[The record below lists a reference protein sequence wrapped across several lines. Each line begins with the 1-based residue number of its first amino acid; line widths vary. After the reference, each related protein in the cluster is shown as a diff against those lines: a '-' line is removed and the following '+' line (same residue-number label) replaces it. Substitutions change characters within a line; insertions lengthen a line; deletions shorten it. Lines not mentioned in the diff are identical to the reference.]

1 MGFYRHVR
9 VHGVRERGVRMVD
22 AELMRLA
29 RMLSEVAEL
38 ARITDL
44 KVTYAED
51 SEFAYMVTYWDAE
64 GNYHDLGGAKHD

>member
-1 MGFYRHVR
+1 
-9 VHGVRERGVRMVD
+9 MVD